1 MGKIS
6 AKAVRTA
13 LNELPTGS
21 EAYDHA
27 YEEAMERIEGQNADH
42 EALAKQVLSWITCA
56 KRPLT
61 TSELRHALAAEV
73 GESLLDNDLPHIGD
87 MVSVCAGLVT
97 VDKGS
102 DIIRLVHYMTQEY
115 LERTQKQ
122 WFPNAGEITTI
133 CITYLS
139 FDKFDSGFCLTDEDF
154 EGRLQSNQ
162 LYDYAARNRGHHARN
177 VSTSSHWIIRFLES
191 EANIEAASQA
201 MWVDECNHSQEA
213 PRHVTGVHLAAHFG
227 LEEVLQALL
236 GRGHGLDLGDSNGRT
251 PTMLAAGSGYEAIV
265 ALLQENGAHLGD
277 KIDGRTALMVAA
289 AGGHAAVITL
299 RLANGVSPDARLNNG
314 RTALVEAAGE
324 G

>member
-1 MGKIS
+1 M
-6 AKAVRTA
+6 
-13 LNELPTGS
+13 
-21 EAYDHA
+21 
-27 YEEAMERIEGQNADH
+27 
-42 EALAKQVLSWITCA
+42 SWITCA

-61 TSELRHALAAEV
+61 PSELQHALAVEV
-73 GESLLDNDLPHIGD
+73 GESVLDNDNLPQIED

-177 VSTSSHWIIRFLES
+177 VSTSRHWIIRFLES
-191 EANIEAASQA
+191 EANIEAASQV

-213 PRHVTGVHLAAHFG
+213 PRHVTGVHLATHFS
-227 LEEVLQALL
+227 LEEVLQGLL
-236 GRGHGLDLGDSNGRT
+236 GCGHGPDLGDSNGRT
-251 PTMLAAGSGYEAIV
+251 PAMLAAGSGHEAIV
-265 ALLQENGAHLGD
+265 ALLLEYGADLDAKIGD
-277 KIDGRTALMVAA
+277 CTAPTVAA
-289 AGGHAAVITL
+289 AGGAVITL
-299 RLANGVSPDARLNNG
+299 LLTNGVSPDARFSNG
-314 RTALVEAAGE
+314 RTTLMEAAGE
-324 G
+324 GQEAVVRLLLENGADPNVRLTSGWTAMIEAAHHG

>member
-102 DIIRLVHYMTQEY
+102 DIIRLVHYTTQEY
-115 LERTQKQ
+115 FERTQKQ
-122 WFPNAGEITTI
+122 WFPNAEEDITMI
-133 CITYLS
+133 CVTYLS

-154 EGRLQSNQ
+154 EGRLQYNR
-162 LYDYAARNRGHHARN
+162 LYDYAARNWGHHVRHQTIGPYDFSRAKP
-177 VSTSSHWIIRFLES
+177 TSRRR
-191 EANIEAASQA
+191 AKQ
-201 MWVDECNHSQEA
+201 C
-213 PRHVTGVHLAAHFG
+213 G
-227 LEEVLQALL
+227 LMSAITVKKPL
-236 GRGHGLDLGDSNGRT
+236 G
-251 PTMLAAGSGYEAIV
+251 M
-265 ALLQENGAHLGD
+265 
-277 KIDGRTALMVAA
+277 
-289 AGGHAAVITL
+289 
-299 RLANGVSPDARLNNG
+299 
-314 RTALVEAAGE
+314 
-324 G
+324 